1 MNKVILVGRLGKD
14 PETRYTQ
21 NGKCVATFSLAV
33 SKPVKDSGA
42 DWFDIVVWDKLA
54 EIVGNNLSK
63 GRRVLVEGRL
73 QTRSYEAKDGSKR
86 RVVEVVAQNVEFLDS
101 KSAAAENGG
110 GNAEQH
116 PGFGFGPSAPEEEI
130 PF

>member
-1 MNKVILVGRLGKD
+1 M
-14 PETRYTQ
+14 
-21 NGKCVATFSLAV
+21 ATFSLAV
-33 SKPVKDSGA
+33 SKPVKDSGT

-54 EIVGNNLSK
+54 EIVGNNQSK

-73 QTRSYEAKDGSKR
+73 QARAYEAKDGSKR

-101 KSAAAENGG
+101 KKGETSDAGTAEKH
-110 GNAEQH
+110 E
-116 PGFGFGPSAPEEEI
+116 GFGFGPSVPDEEI

>member
-1 MNKVILVGRLGKD
+1 MNRVILVGRLGQD

-33 SKPVKDSGA
+33 SKLGKDSGT

-54 EIVGNNLSK
+54 EVVGNNLSK

-73 QTRSYEAKDGSKR
+73 QARAYEAKDGSKR

-101 KSAAAENGG
+101 KN
-110 GNAEQH
+110 GNAPKEDANNQN
-116 PGFGFGPSAPEEEI
+116 GYGFGPSVPDESI

>member
-1 MNKVILVGRLGKD
+1 MNRVILVGRLGKD
-14 PETRYTQ
+14 PETRYTA

-33 SKPVKDSGA
+33 SKPGKDSGA

-73 QTRSYEAKDGSKR
+73 QARAYEAKDGSKR
-86 RVVEVVAQNVEFLDS
+86 RVTEVVAQNVEFLDS
-101 KSAAAENGG
+101 KN
-110 GNAEQH
+110 GNAPKEDANNQNSY
-116 PGFGFGPSAPEEEI
+116 GFGPSVPDDQDI

>member
-1 MNKVILVGRLGKD
+1 MNKVILVGRLGQD

-21 NGKCVATFSLAV
+21 SGKCVATFSLAV
-33 SKPVKDSGA
+33 SKPVKDSGT

-73 QTRSYEAKDGSKR
+73 QARAYEAKDGSKR

-101 KSAAAENGG
+101 KKGETSGPGTEK
-110 GNAEQH
+110 H
-116 PGFGFGPSAPEEEI
+116 PGFGFGPSVPDEEI

>member
-1 MNKVILVGRLGKD
+1 MNRVILVGRLGKD
-14 PETRYTQ
+14 PETRYTA

-33 SKPVKDSGA
+33 SKPVKDSGT

-86 RVVEVVAQNVEFLDS
+86 RVTEVVAQNVEFLDS
-101 KSAAAENGG
+101 KN
-110 GNAEQH
+110 GNAPKEDANNQN
-116 PGFGFGPSAPEEEI
+116 GFGFGPSVPDEDI